1 MHLIRSRENSSV
13 HTFRSPAGGKL
24 HEKTSRS
31 ATIRKGA
38 YRRSV
43 RGGNLWQ
50 SDFYSGR
57 QRCFRVPAQE
67 FPRRFQRFR
76 YTAHGYY
83 INIQF

>member
-13 HTFRSPAGGKL
+13 HTLRSPAGGKL
-24 HEKTSRS
+24 QAKTSRS

-50 SDFYSGR
+50 SVFCTLR
-57 QRCFRVPAQE
+57 RRCFRVPAQE
-67 FPRRFQRFR
+67 FPRRFQR
-76 YTAHGYY
+76 
-83 INIQF
+83 